1 MESMRAVG
9 YTLEAAVADLV
20 DNSITAGARRVDL
33 HFSSE
38 PVDYAALLDDG
49 YGMSENGAREAM
61 RLAGRSSVATRDAHD
76 LGRFGLGLK
85 TASLSQCRDLV
96 LVSKDVTGAVCAF
109 RWDLDHLAAVGTWAL
124 LKLDESEI
132 AELPH
137 VDELLAADSGTLV
150 VWRRLDQLR
159 AQVEPGSKGLDSAFV
174 AVKQHLALVFHRFL
188 AGEHG
193 SPFTI
198 AINHV
203 EVKRID
209 PFLTGHRMTQPS
221 PPESFE
227 VEGQT
232 IYVQA
237 YTLPMITNMSPQDRE
252 RAQVAGRLRDSQG
265 FYVYRAMRL
274 VIWGTWFRIL
284 PREDLGKLARVRVDL
299 PNSLDHL
306 WALDI
311 KKSAAQPPPSVRHRL
326 RRIAEQIVQPSKR
339 VHLYRGRPEPSKDRV
354 THAWQLINNG
364 GEFRYE
370 INREHPLVAALGE
383 RLGTEEQS
391 ALSSLLRLVEDTFP
405 SQDLFNRLG
414 QDHVQHAPQVD
425 MVYLTRVAVDLWAN
439 YRQHC
444 PDVDS
449 FVQVT
454 SGIEPFNQLDNPHQ
468 FLREAA
474 AQP

>member
-9 YTLEAAVADLV
+9 YTLEAAIADLV
-20 DNSITAGARRVDL
+20 DNSITAGATHLDL

-38 PVDYAALLDDG
+38 PSDYVALLDDG
-49 YGMSENGAREAM
+49 MGMSVDGAREAM
-61 RLAGRSSVATRDAHD
+61 RLAGKSSIAARDSHD

-96 LVSKDVTGAVCAF
+96 LVTKDGRGSVSAF
-109 RWDLDHLAAVGTWAL
+109 RWDLDHLAKVGMWAL
-124 LKLDESEI
+124 IRLDESEI
-132 AELPH
+132 NELPH
-137 VDELLAADSGTLV
+137 VTELLDRHTGTLV
-150 VWRRLDQLR
+150 LWRNLDQLR
-159 AQVEPGSKGLDSAFV
+159 AQVEDGAKGLDSAFV
-174 AVKQHLALVFHRFL
+174 SVKQHLALVFHRFL

-198 AINHV
+198 TINHV
-203 EVKRID
+203 ELHRID
-209 PFLTGHRMTQPS
+209 PFLADHRATQPG
-221 PPESFE
+221 PPETFD

-232 IYVQA
+232 ISVQA
-237 YTLPMITNMSPQDRE
+237 FTLPMITKMSVKDRQ

-284 PREDLGKLARVRVDL
+284 PREDLGKLARVRVDV

-311 KKSAAQPPPSVRHRL
+311 KKSAAQPPPSVRNRL
-326 RRIAEQIVQPSKR
+326 RRIAERIVQPSRR
-339 VHLYRGRPEPSKDRV
+339 VHLYRGRPEPSQNKV

-364 GEFRYE
+364 DEFRYE
-370 INREHPLVAALGE
+370 INRDHPLVAGLDD
-383 RLGTEEQS
+383 RLGPEEQS

-414 QDHVQHAPQVD
+414 QDDVHQTSPID
-425 MVYLTRVAVDLWAN
+425 MTYLTKVAAELWAN
-439 YRQHC
+439 YRQHR

-449 FVQVT
+449 FVEVM
-454 SGIEPFNQLDNPHQ
+454 SGIEPFNQVDNPHEV
-468 FLREAA
+468 LREAA
-474 AQP
+474 DQS